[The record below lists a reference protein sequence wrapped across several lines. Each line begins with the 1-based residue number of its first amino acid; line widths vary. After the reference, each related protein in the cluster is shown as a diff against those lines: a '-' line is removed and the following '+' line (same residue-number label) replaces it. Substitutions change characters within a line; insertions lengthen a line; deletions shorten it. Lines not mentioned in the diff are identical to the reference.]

1 MNLSARAKCSKVIFV
16 DHVRREP
23 MIKKIIVAIVVIFA
37 IFVAGLYI
45 AASMQATDFKIT
57 RSAVFSAPP
66 EKVFDQINDFHKWD
80 AWSPWAKLDPNMK
93 VTHSGAASGVGASY
107 AWAGN
112 GDVGEGKMT
121 ITQSHPSEH
130 IAIDLDF
137 IAPFAAKNVTE
148 FTFKPEGDKT
158 SVTWSMAGKKN
169 FVMKLF
175 CLFFDMDKAVGA
187 DFEKGLAQLK
197 PVVEAGPKQ

>member
-1 MNLSARAKCSKVIFV
+1 
-16 DHVRREP
+16 

-37 IFVAGLYI
+37 IFVAGLCI
-45 AASMQATDFKIT
+45 AASMQTTDFKIT
-57 RSAVFSAPP
+57 RSAVYSAPP
-66 EKVFDQINDFHKWD
+66 EKVFEQINDFHKWD

-93 VTHSGAASGVGASY
+93 ITHSGAPSGVGASY
-107 AWAGN
+107 AWVGN
-112 GDVGEGKMT
+112 SDVGEGKMT

-148 FTFKPEGDKT
+148 FTLKGEGDKT
-158 SVTWSMAGKKN
+158 SVTWSMVGKKN

-175 CLFFDMDKAVGA
+175 SLFFDMDKAVGA

-197 PVVEAGPKQ
+197 PVVETTPKQ